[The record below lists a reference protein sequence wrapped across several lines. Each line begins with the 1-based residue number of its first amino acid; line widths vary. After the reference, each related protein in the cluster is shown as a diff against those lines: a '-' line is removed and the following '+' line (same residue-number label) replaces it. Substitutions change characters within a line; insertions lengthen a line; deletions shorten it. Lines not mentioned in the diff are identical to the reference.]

1 MDGSYRQIEVKL
13 AKGKYKLAYRHGYNA
28 EDTPVS
34 DTRPSMEPLAP
45 LLQFGMPSATG
56 ILYGVR
62 VGPAATQP
70 PPGARRAGQNEKLN
84 APLTRFDVDLIIRAD
99 DVALR
104 SDPGGSRTGKIL
116 VGLKA
121 YDRDGNA
128 LNWEGD
134 AENLEITPDQYS
146 TVHDKGLP
154 AHLEIDLP
162 PNTAIHLV
170 TAVYDFNSG
179 KAGTLE
185 VPVSAVSLPA
195 AAGKTN

>member
-34 DTRPSMEPLAP
+34 ETKPSMEPLAP

-62 VGPAATQP
+62 VGPAAIQP
-70 PPGARRAGQNEKLN
+70 APDARRAGQNDRLN
-84 APLTRFDVDLIIRAD
+84 APLTRFDVDLIVRAE
-99 DVALR
+99 DVVLQ
-104 SDPGGSRTGKIL
+104 SDPQGGRSGKIL

-128 LNWEGD
+128 LNWEG
-134 AENLEITPDQYS
+134 NLETLDIKPDQYN
-146 TVHDKGLP
+146 TIEDKGLP

-162 PNTAIHLV
+162 SNTNVHLV

-185 VPVSAVSLPA
+185 IPVSAVPLPTA
-195 AAGKTN
+195 TSKTN